1 MSRFLKAILVLT
13 IGLLV
18 FSCNRDDDSNGVKP
32 EPYDEQH
39 TKDSIKIVT
48 FLKEYHMD
56 VDTDFEVTFTK
67 ITPENNLQPMWGDAR
82 LEHGDYEID
91 EVPHRYYFWKFRQ
104 GTETA
109 PIKGDSILVS
119 YRGEY
124 LYTKKEEILPSTNP
138 KTYKEYIAG
147 EQFDQAQNPVWFSL
161 DLVVD
166 GWKEILPK
174 FNSGPTPTF
183 DPATGVLTY
192 DNYGAGVFFIP
203 SALGYYSASGTIP
216 SYSPMVFSVKL
227 MRVNRVDHDF
237 DGIDSYDEDLNHDG
251 KFKVVEGIDDNTI
264 DDDSDDDG
272 KADYR
277 DQDDDGDGVLTKDE
291 RPGRV
296 SIDTDGDGKPNYLD
310 TDDDGDG
317 IATAAEILRGD
328 TDNDG
333 TKNYLDT
340 DDDGDGILTIN
351 EGTGDCN
358 NNGVPNYLDPVVC
371 P

>member
-1 MSRFLKAILVLT
+1 MRALKSKVMSRFFKAILLVT
-13 IGLLV
+13 VGLLV
-18 FSCNRDDDSNGVKP
+18 FSCNRDDDSNSAKP
-32 EPYDEQH
+32 EPYDTQH

-56 VDTDFEVTFTK
+56 VDPATYEVTFTK
-67 ITPENNLQPMWGDAR
+67 ITPENNLSKIWEDPR
-82 LEHGDYEID
+82 LDHD
-91 EVPHRYYFWKFRQ
+91 EVELKDVKHTYYFIKFRQ

-109 PIKGDSILVS
+109 PISGDSVLVS

-166 GWKEILPK
+166 GWKEMLPK

-237 DGIDSYDEDLNHDG
+237 DGVDSYLEDLDADG
-251 KFKVVEGIDDNTI
+251 KFEVVEGVDNDTV
-264 DDDSDDDG
+264 DDDTDDDG
-272 KADYR
+272 RANYR
-277 DQDDDGDGVLTKDE
+277 DQDDDGDGILSKTE
-291 RPGRV
+291 RPGNV
-296 SIDTDGDGKPNYLD
+296 SVDTDGDGKPDFLD
-310 TDDDGDG
+310 
-317 IATAAEILRGD
+317 A
-328 TDNDG
+328 
-333 TKNYLDT
+333 
-340 DDDGDGILTIN
+340 DDDGDGILTMN
-351 EGTGDCN
+351 ERTGDCN
-358 NNGVPNYLDPVVC
+358 NNGVLNYLDPLPC